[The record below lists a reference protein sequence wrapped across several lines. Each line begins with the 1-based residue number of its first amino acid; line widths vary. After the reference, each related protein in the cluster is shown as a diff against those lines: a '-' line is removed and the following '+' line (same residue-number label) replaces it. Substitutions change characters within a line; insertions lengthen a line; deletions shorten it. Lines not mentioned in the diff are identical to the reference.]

1 MVIISNIMKR
11 EEYIH
16 FIIPSIAILLVSF
29 YFLPEA
35 DAYQTIEVN
44 PVEGSR
50 IPGCQHLE
58 NKNGTIAD
66 AGCFS
71 PNDIIAKVG
80 TFIIFKNTD
89 ESAHSFTSNDFNS
102 QLMINDGSEFSWTV
116 QPGKVEY
123 SCVLHPWSVGTITG
137 VVAPTINEF
146 DSPPEWILTLF
157 EWYAD
162 DIIEYETF
170 INAIIYLMSYDII
183 YSLGETPIAE
193 IPESEREPEPEPEPV
208 HIPSECD
215 RAQGKTLRKQLGCD
229 VPVNDTRTLEEKCE
243 EVLGNSLRKTMGC
256 PPLWEVGS

>member
-1 MVIISNIMKR
+1 MVILSNIMKR

-44 PVEGSR
+44 PIAGSR
-50 IPGCQHLE
+50 IPGCQDE
-58 NKNGTIAD
+58 QVVNATVIIK

-71 PNDIIAKVG
+71 PNDITTKVG
-80 TFIIFKNTD
+80 TLIIFKNTD
-89 ESAHSFTSNDFNS
+89 ESAHSFTSNKFNS
-102 QLMINDGSEFSWTV
+102 QLMINDGQEFTWTV
-116 QPGKVEY
+116 EPGRVEY
-123 SCVLHPWSVGTITG
+123 SCLIHPWSVGTITG
-137 VVAPTINEF
+137 LIAPTINEF
-146 DSPPEWILTLF
+146 DPLPEWILTLF

-183 YSLGETPIAE
+183 YPTGESPVPE
-193 IPESEREPEPEPEPV
+193 IPEAELEAEPEVEPEDEQV
-208 HIPSECD
+208 KIPSECD

-243 EVLGNSLRKTMGC
+243 EVLGLSLIHI
-256 PPLWEVGS
+256 